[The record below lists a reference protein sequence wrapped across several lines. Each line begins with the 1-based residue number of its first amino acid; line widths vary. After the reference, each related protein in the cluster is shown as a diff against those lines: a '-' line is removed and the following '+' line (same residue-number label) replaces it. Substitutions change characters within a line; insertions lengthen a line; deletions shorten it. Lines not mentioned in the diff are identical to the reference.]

1 MKIRITG
8 MFLLVMMSL
17 GLMAQPGVEGNKET
31 ATEKSVIEFAER
43 IHDFGTIKSGDQAFF
58 YFVFTNSGNA
68 PLVISNV
75 RSSCGCTV
83 PQWPRVPVL
92 AGKSDSIRVEYN
104 TRIKGAF
111 NKSITVFSNATDAG
125 VPLIIKGNVSN

>member
-1 MKIRITG
+1 M
-8 MFLLVMMSL
+8 VMMSL
-17 GLMAQPGVEGNKET
+17 GLMAQPEAEGNKET

-43 IHDFGTIKSGDQAFF
+43 VHDFGQIKSGDQAFF
-58 YFVFTNSGNA
+58 YFVFTNNGQA

-83 PQWPRVPVL
+83 PQWPRVPIL

>member
-1 MKIRITG
+1 MKFRIMG
-8 MFLLVMMSL
+8 MFIMLMISQ
-17 GLMAQPGVEGNKET
+17 GLMAQPEVQGNKET
-31 ATEKSVIEFAER
+31 AAEKPAIEFAER
-43 IHDFGTIKSGDQAFF
+43 IHDFGKIKSGDQAFF
-58 YFVFTNSGNA
+58 YFVFTNNGQA